1 MNKILVVNVNWLGDV
16 IFSSPIFKALKT
28 AYPDSKISCLAVPR
42 VRDILESIPGID
54 EIIVYDEEGSH
65 RSLLA
70 KLRLIREFSQ
80 KRFDT
85 AFLLHRSLTHALFV
99 FFARIPQRIGYD
111 TKGRGRFLTKAI
123 QAPDERK
130 MHRSDY
136 YLNIVES
143 CGVNVPDRATSL
155 VVSAQTEKE
164 MLDTLR
170 GHGIG
175 EKDFLIVIHPGGNWD
190 LKRWPA
196 RHFTLLIEQLMR
208 EGRCKVVISG
218 SRQDVDLVKTIIAG
232 SSREP
237 VVLTGKIDLKQLTA
251 LMKRADCVVSADS
264 GPIHIASGVGSSV
277 VGIFGPTRPE
287 ITGPRGRGR
296 CVILQ
301 FDVGCNRRPCY
312 YLECPDNI
320 CMQAVHVERVIDAI
334 RQIQNQ

>member
-143 CGVNVPDRATSL
+143 CGVNVQDRATSL

-175 EKDFLIVIHPGGNWD
+175 AKEFFIVIFPPGHRGE
-190 LKRWPA
+190 R
-196 RHFTLLIEQLMR
+196 
-208 EGRCKVVISG
+208 
-218 SRQDVDLVKTIIAG
+218 
-232 SSREP
+232 
-237 VVLTGKIDLKQLTA
+237 
-251 LMKRADCVVSADS
+251 
-264 GPIHIASGVGSSV
+264 
-277 VGIFGPTRPE
+277 PTKK
-287 ITGPRGRGR
+287 
-296 CVILQ
+296 
-301 FDVGCNRRPCY
+301 
-312 YLECPDNI
+312 
-320 CMQAVHVERVIDAI
+320 
-334 RQIQNQ
+334 